1 MTETKIWQIKGRPNS
16 LKLSEEELI
25 EALKNDLIEADDV
38 LVSNELDREVMV
50 KDTIYAFYLK
60 GINDE
65 EDKI

>member
-50 KDTIYAFYLK
+50 KDTIYTFYLK
-60 GINDE
+60 GIHDE

>member
-25 EALKNDLIEADDV
+25 EAIKNDIIEADDV
-38 LVSNELDREVMV
+38 LVSNELDREVMF
-50 KDTIYAFYLK
+50 KDTIWAFYLK
-60 GINDE
+60 GLNDE